1 MKTPSFSP
9 FEARAALAD
18 LSGLSDSL
26 PLQELHCFMQE
37 LQKWQEKLNL
47 TGGGAPFTRKGARRG
62 KENPAS
68 HGRPHGDPHAPME
81 AWASFSQTIWERHI
95 LDCAQYFETVSNFPG
110 PWLDL
115 GSGAGFPGFIWA
127 LLLMKKNAPEHGIG
141 HGLGH
146 GSGASAARGGTESEA
161 ATESRPGAGTD
172 AGNIWLCEK
181 SRHKANFLRHVSRET
196 GCFPRII
203 DSDLARI
210 DLQEWQEIGLVA
222 LRALSLK
229 NISDI
234 KWGAHDKKRTYLA
247 YFLGSK
253 QKNELTSF
261 IHRHKLDYIFVES
274 RHNTARPP
282 LPQTHA
288 HPREVGS
295 RNPNQRT
302 KEGLL
307 VTASLWP
314 FLLRS
319 QTKRAVLV
327 KQRLPSI

>member
-1 MKTPSFSP
+1 MKTPPSFSP
-9 FEARAALAD
+9 FAARTSLAD
-18 LSGLSDSL
+18 LSGLSGLSGAL

-47 TGGGAPFTRKGARRG
+47 TGGGEAFARKDISDTRKGGRRK
-62 KENPAS
+62 KENRAL
-68 HGRPHGDPHAPME
+68 HGHPHEHPQAQLE
-81 AWASFSQTIWERHI
+81 SWASFSQAIWERHI
-95 LDCAQYFETVSNFPG
+95 LDCAQYFETVSRFPG

-127 LLLMKKNAPEHGIG
+127 LLLMKKNA
-141 HGLGH
+141 
-146 GSGASAARGGTESEA
+146 RGTE
-161 ATESRPGAGTD
+161 TDTKHNTGHNTGAGTG
-172 AGNIWLCEK
+172 AGRVWLCEK

-196 GCFPRII
+196 GCFPSVIA
-203 DSDLARI
+203 SDLARL
-210 DLQEWQEIGLVA
+210 DLQEMGLVA

-234 KWGAHDKKRTYLA
+234 KLNAHDKKRTYLA

-261 IHRHKLDYIFVES
+261 IHTHKLDYIFVES
-274 RHNTARPP
+274 RLATARPP
-282 LPQTHA
+282 LPPTHS
-288 HPREVGS
+288 HQRGVGS

-302 KEGLL
+302 TEGLL

-319 QTKRAVLV
+319 QTKRAESA
-327 KQRLPSI
+327 KPRPPSI